1 MEESSAPRSDAPDA
15 RERILRAATELIA
28 SDGIDEVRI
37 ARVANRARASTSLVH
52 HYFSTREELLAQA
65 LLQSFE
71 LAADERFDAGPAAA
85 PSATEGLAI
94 AIEECLPTPGEGERE
109 WVLWVELWLRAAR
122 EPDLRPVAG
131 RMYESY
137 REWIARVIRRGV
149 ESGEFRKVDPDEVAD
164 LAMALFDGLGVRAL
178 IRDPA
183 MNLEHARQVAADRLG
198 AELGVDPAALAA

>member
-1 MEESSAPRSDAPDA
+1 
-15 RERILRAATELIA
+15 
-28 SDGIDEVRI
+28 
-37 ARVANRARASTSLVH
+37 VH

-71 LAADERFDAGPAAA
+71 LAADERFSAGPDSA
-85 PSATEGLAI
+85 STATEALAI
-94 AIEECLPTPGEGERE
+94 AIEECLPTQGEGERE

-122 EPDLRPVAG
+122 EPEVRPVAG

-137 REWIARVIRRGV
+137 REWVARVIRRGV
-149 ESGEFRKVDPDEVAD
+149 DSGEFSQVDPDQVAD

-183 MNLEHARQVAADRLG
+183 MSLERARRIGGDRLP
-198 AELGVDPAALAA
+198 AELGIDPEALAGAAAG